1 MSSRPAGQNC
11 FTVAGDEDQGEEKQ
25 QEEECTIAAE

>member
-11 FTVAGDEDQGEEKQ
+11 FTVAGDEDQGEENSKKKKNVQ
-25 QEEECTIAAE
+25 